1 MNDGVVEMSE
11 QVATEAFT
19 RRLLRPPHETA
30 TPVIICLHGSGE
42 SCSPSWD
49 TLASELSKAHCVLLL
64 DRNSALLTPSVFGK
78 MLPDVLRDTN
88 PPYVLIAHSYGGAF
102 ARCILDAR
110 PNDVA
115 GMVLVETGQESVWDS
130 KIEQRQNS
138 RQALGSRPLSVIRGN
153 SLITKFK
160 ELESLESDG
169 KTLDARRQTLQ
180 QWDKEDGRLKKA
192 QLALSKNHRYIHLP
206 DCGHGVV
213 RERPDV
219 VIEQVKWVMQNLD
232 ASEQIQRSKTLQ
244 NPFMLMISS
253 LSKILGRGTR

>member
-1 MNDGVVEMSE
+1 MNDFVSDMSE
-11 QVATEAFT
+11 KSATKAFT

-49 TLASELSKAHCVLLL
+49 NVAAELSKTYRVLLL
-64 DRNSALLTPSVFGK
+64 DRNPALLTPSNFAA
-78 MLPDVLRDTN
+78 MLPDVLRDTD

-102 ARCILDAR
+102 ARCFLDAR

-169 KTLDARRQTLQ
+169 KTLDARRKTLE
-180 QWDKEDGRLKKA
+180 QWDKEDTRLKRA

-219 VIEQVKWVMQNLD
+219 VIEQVEWVMQNLD
-232 ASEQIQRSKTLQ
+232 ASEQAQRSKTLQ
-244 NPFMLMISS
+244 KPFVLMISS
-253 LSKILGRGTR
+253 LSKVLGRGTR